1 MKLTLKIIGFLV
13 FGVIVFFNTP
23 LILEV
28 IFAII

>member
-1 MKLTLKIIGFLV
+1 MKLALKIVGYLV
-13 FGVIVFFNTP
+13 FGVIVFYNTP

>member
-1 MKLTLKIIGFLV
+1 MKLALKIVGFLV
-13 FGVIVFFNTP
+13 LGVIVFYNTP